1 MTVPSEIRQLLGSVA
16 IQAHASLACS
26 LDGPIGE
33 THLVVADGQMFVFT
47 RESMF
52 GDFTRVALDAAHPP
66 YLEPGDFN
74 DTLHIALANGTA
86 HELNVSTFERDSVA
100 AVIAGGAERV
110 ASEPT
115 PPEKPAPAP
124 AAPAQVPALPD
135 PEHHEGASKDLTHG
149 KQKSFSQPEPE
160 PKPPDPPPAA
170 PAETVVAA
178 TGKEAADEQRGVFY
192 GNDVG
197 CAGCLLQL
205 AVFFGAIGALWL
217 LHIQAM
223 AQLGSIFGTVF
234 ADDDATYVVTKIAV
248 VICGM
253 WAGFKGAVW
262 IEHLFKARD
271 MTGMVL
277 IGADTAKFI
286 GRRRAFVVSFDLRRP
301 IRYSVEAFSKTPP
314 NDEAGKLQKRQWTVL
329 VRLEQGEESA
339 ALRVTQHCFESQLSW
354 CGQRPEIVAREPE
367 HRHAV
372 NAQEQTARR
381 ALIRLRKA

>member
-1 MTVPSEIRQLLGSVA
+1 MNVPSEIRQLLGSAA
-16 IQAHASLACS
+16 IHAHASLACS

-52 GDFTRVALDAAHPP
+52 GGFTRVALDAAHPP

-74 DTLHIALANGTA
+74 DTLYIALADGTA
-86 HELNVSTFERDSVA
+86 QELNVSTFERDSVA
-100 AVIAGGAERV
+100 AAIASGAEL
-110 ASEPT
+110 ATGEPP
-115 PPEKPAPAP
+115 PPEKPA
-124 AAPAQVPALPD
+124 AAVPTQVPSLPE
-135 PEHHEGASKDLTHG
+135 PEHHEGTSKDLTHG
-149 KQKSFSQPEPE
+149 KRKSFSPPEPT
-160 PKPPDPPPAA
+160 PKPPDPLPST

-178 TGKEAADEQRGVFY
+178 TGQEAADEQRGVFY

-223 AQLGSIFGTVF
+223 AQLGSIFDTVF

-262 IEHLFKARD
+262 LERVFKARD
-271 MTGMVL
+271 MTGMVM
-277 IGADTAKFI
+277 IGGDTAKFI
-286 GRRRAFVVSFDLRRP
+286 GRRRAFVVSFDLRQP
-301 IRYSVEAFSKTPP
+301 IRYSAEAFTKTPP
-314 NDEAGKLQKRQWTVL
+314 NDEAGKPQKRHWTVL

-339 ALRVTQHCFESQLSW
+339 ALRVTQHCFESELSW
-354 CGQRPEIVAREPE
+354 CGQRPEIVTREPE

-372 NAQEQTARR
+372 HVQEQTARR
-381 ALIRLRKA
+381 ALSRMRKT